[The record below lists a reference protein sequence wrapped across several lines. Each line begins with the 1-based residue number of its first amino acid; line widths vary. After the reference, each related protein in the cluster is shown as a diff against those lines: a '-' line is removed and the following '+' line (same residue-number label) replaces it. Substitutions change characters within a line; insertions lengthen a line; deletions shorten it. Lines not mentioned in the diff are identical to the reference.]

1 MKKQNVFMNI
11 ITAAALFGCG
21 FAVFGWVSANHP
33 KEVVAP
39 GVDPAPEVKL
49 TVETLEELIEP
60 CSKLITATD
69 KYTNKDTLEKDTKTY
84 FFGWH
89 VPGSTEIIEYSYIGT
104 IQAGLNL
111 ADVDF
116 DINDTSKTIYVMMP
130 NPTVDDVVIDTAS
143 FNFQPKEKGIF
154 TNIEPDEFV
163 AKLNIDVMQMKD
175 AASKSDRVL
184 ETAKKSA
191 EDNLTAILKPTADSF
206 GYSIKFATV

>member
-21 FAVFGWVSANHP
+21 FAVFGWVSAKHP

-39 GVDPAPEVKL
+39 ADDPAPQVTL

-69 KYTNKDTLEKDTKTY
+69 KYTNKDTLEKDTKDPI
-84 FFGWH
+84 FNLH
-89 VPGSTEIIEYSYIGT
+89 ILGSTEIVHYSYIGT

-111 ADVDF
+111 KDVHFTID
-116 DINDTSKTIYVMMP
+116 DTSKTIYAMMP
-130 NPTVDDVVIDTAS
+130 APTVDDVVIDTSS
-143 FNFQPKEKGIF
+143 FIFQKEKDGIF

-163 AKLNIDVMQMKD
+163 AKLNMDVAEMRD
-175 AASKSDRVL
+175 AASKSDKVL
-184 ETAKKSA
+184 KTAKTSA